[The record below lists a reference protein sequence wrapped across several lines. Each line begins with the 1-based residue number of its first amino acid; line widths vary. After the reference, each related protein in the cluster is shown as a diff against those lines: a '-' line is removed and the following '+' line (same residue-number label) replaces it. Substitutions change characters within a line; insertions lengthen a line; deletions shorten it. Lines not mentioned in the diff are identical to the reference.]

1 MECAGKRKQDP
12 ICLLVTLDENY
23 LFQLQILLSSIAV
36 NNFGES
42 IQLYLMHSGIPEEK
56 LKPVKQ
62 QCDALGYSLDP
73 VFVDQ
78 SLFQNAPV
86 TKRYPQEMY
95 YRLFAPRLLP
105 DSLDKILYL
114 DPDILVINPLRP
126 LWEMDLG
133 QNLFAAASH
142 TGLTEIANDVNR
154 VRLKTENAYFN
165 SGVLLMN
172 LALCRTEVVPEEV
185 FAFSAQHKANLLLP
199 DQDILNAMFGNR
211 ILPLEDSIWNYDAR
225 NYNSY
230 RLRSSGKM
238 NQDWVLAHT
247 AILHFCGGA
256 KPWKPGYPY
265 RFGILYKHY
274 AQLTRTWFG
283 KEDAGGTK
291 QA

>member
-1 MECAGKRKQDP
+1 MECAGKRKGDP
-12 ICLLVTLDENY
+12 IRLLVSLDENY
-23 LFQLQILLSSIAV
+23 LPQLQILLTSIAV
-36 NNFGES
+36 NNFGEVME
-42 IQLYLMHSGIPEEK
+42 IYLMHSGIPEEK
-56 LKPVKQ
+56 LQPVEKQ
-62 QCDALGYSLDP
+62 CRALGYSLSP
-73 VFVDQ
+73 VFVSQ

-86 TKRYPQEMY
+86 TKRYPKEMY
-95 YRLFAPRLLP
+95 YRLFAPGLLP
-105 DSLDKILYL
+105 DHLDKILYL

-126 LWEMDLG
+126 LWEMELG
-133 QNLFAAASH
+133 NNLFAAASH

-154 VRLKTENAYFN
+154 VRLKTESAYFN

-172 LALCRTEVVPEEV
+172 LALCRTEVIPQEV
-185 FAFSAQHKANLLLP
+185 FAFSALHKMNLLLP
-199 DQDILNAMFGNR
+199 DQDILNAMFGDR

-238 NQDWVLAHT
+238 NQDWVMTHT

-283 KEDAGGTK
+283 TENTGKEK
-291 QA
+291 